1 MLSLE
6 EIIKTLSR
14 YRANLVSEFGVRSIG
29 VFGSYARGVQ
39 TPDSDID
46 FVVDFADDCQDLF
59 EAKYQL
65 RLFLSGL
72 FNKQVDVANLKA
84 IKPYVL
90 NEIKGDIRY
99 AE

>member
-1 MLSLE
+1 MLNIE
-6 EIIKTLSR
+6 EIIKTLSG
-14 YRANLVSEFGVRSIG
+14 YRAKLVSEFGVRNIG

-59 EAKYQL
+59 ETKYQL